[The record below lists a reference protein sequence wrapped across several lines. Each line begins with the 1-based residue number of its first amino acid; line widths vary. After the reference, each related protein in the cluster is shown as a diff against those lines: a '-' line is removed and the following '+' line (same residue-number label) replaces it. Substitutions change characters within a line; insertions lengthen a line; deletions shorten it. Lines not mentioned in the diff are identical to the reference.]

1 MIEPAA
7 VTAAAALRDPL
18 LPAERRTALA
28 DAVVRTELG
37 HARVLVL
44 GEAKRGKSTLVN
56 ALFGA
61 PLLPTGAAATH
72 LGGHGRRGGS
82 GPARAGAVARRA
94 RQGHSTRRSRGTRQR
109 EGQSAQPAAA
119 GPGARDRPVQRPSV
133 RHRGGGHPG

>member
-18 LPAERRTALA
+18 LPAEHRTALA

-61 PLLPTGAAATH
+61 PLLPPEPLPLTSVATVVVVG
-72 LGGHGRRGGS
+72 LDLRAQ
-82 GPARAGAVARRA
+82 AR
-94 RQGHSTRRSRGTRQR
+94 
-109 EGQSAQPAAA
+109 
-119 GPGARDRPVQRPSV
+119 
-133 RHRGGGHPG
+133 